1 MHGARNKLMLNF
13 GYRNR
18 NLVTHRIDD
27 MAKRDSIE
35 KREKVNYAHD
45 WHVRQHTLRGCNLLK

>member
-18 NLVTHRIDD
+18 NLVNRDD
-27 MAKRDSIE
+27 MATKVAVQVGNA
-35 KREKVNYAHD
+35 KREKVMLD